1 MFSLNN
7 FLEFLLTKVVE
18 RDSTA
23 ETACCEF
30 PADGAQRALAL
41 SASIVVRLTDFML

>member
-1 MFSLNN
+1 MFPRNN
-7 FLEFLLTKVVE
+7 FLEFITIKVVE

-30 PADGAQRALAL
+30 PVDGAQRALAL
-41 SASIVVRLTDFML
+41 SASIVVRLTDFVL